1 MNEAETR
8 ADFKICH
15 FDRREKSQV
24 LGRDDNGAI
33 REGAV

>member
-15 FDRREKSQV
+15 FDRREKSHDQRT
-24 LGRDDNGAI
+24 LLLHIPID
-33 REGAV
+33 EQE